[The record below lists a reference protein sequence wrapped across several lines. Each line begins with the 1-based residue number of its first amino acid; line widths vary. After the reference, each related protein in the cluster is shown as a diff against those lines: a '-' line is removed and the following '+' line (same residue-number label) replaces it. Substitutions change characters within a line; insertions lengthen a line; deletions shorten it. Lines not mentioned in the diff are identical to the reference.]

1 MPLPLPTYPDNSAA
15 PDNSSGVS
23 RRAFVGAT
31 CATFLASVLA
41 ACGGGDG
48 GTGGITEPP
57 PAGSTTF
64 TGGVVTL
71 NLAQIP
77 ALTASNGHLVLALAD
92 GSRRADLAI
101 VNVSGTYKAFSSIC
115 THEGCTV
122 NGYNGSRL
130 ICPCHGS
137 EYDLTGK
144 VVAGP
149 APTAL
154 REYTVALN
162 STAQTLTIA
171 V

>member
-1 MPLPLPTYPDNSAA
+1 MPHLLPMHPDNSASH
-15 PDNSSGVS
+15 NSPAVS
-23 RRAFVGAT
+23 RRNFVGAT
-31 CATFLASVLA
+31 CATLLASVLA

-71 NLAQIP
+71 NLSLIP
-77 ALTASNGHLVLALAD
+77 ALTATNGHLVVALSD
-92 GSRRADLAI
+92 GSRRADLVLI
-101 VNVSGTYKAFSSIC
+101 NLGGTYKAFSSIC

-122 NGYNGSRL
+122 NGYNGARM

-154 REYTVALN
+154 REYNVALN
-162 STAQTLTIA
+162 SAAQTLTIA